1 MYLRVSPAHSG
12 TKSAA
17 LTPPAAPPLVD
28 SCPSKYVPSTTHT
41 ATPVTCR
48 RYRPSPHPPGGQPA
62 PRCGP
67 DQAKKAKKEGAGEGK
82 SLQNQTHRGCHA
94 HTRKQHRHVRTNGR
108 HMAYRTGSMSP
119 FVFPP
124 SLGACRLPQPAQL
137 RPLPRHSREA
147 ARGLR
152 LSPSSTAPGSSRSE
166 AALWGHHRVH
176 LGAPRH
182 TRPRGR

>member
-1 MYLRVSPAHSG
+1 MYLHAPSAHSG

-17 LTPPAAPPLVD
+17 LTPPAAPPLAG
-28 SCPSKYVPSTTHT
+28 SFPCKNVPSATHT
-41 ATPVTCR
+41 ATSVTCR
-48 RYRPSPHPPGGQPA
+48 RCRPSPQSPGGQPA

-94 HTRKQHRHVRTNGR
+94 HTRKQHQHVRTNGR
-108 HMAYRTGSMSP
+108 HMAYRTRPMSP

-124 SLGACRLPQPAQL
+124 SLGACRLPQPGQL
-137 RPLPRHSREA
+137 RPLLCHSRET
-147 ARGLR
+147 ARR
-152 LSPSSTAPGSSRSE
+152 LCLGPSSTAPGSSMSE
-166 AALWGHHRVH
+166 AALRGHHRVR

-182 TRPRGR
+182 TRPRER